1 MSAEAAAI
9 KLGGAVAARAVRL
22 WLAPKE
28 REQQARAPMGELI
41 RVRVPGLRAGR
52 GVERQFEQIADAV
65 AGRVQP
71 LLEHEFR
78 DLTENGREAVLQAV
92 TDTFARVDLSDEAV
106 LGSDADPA
114 ELTRR
119 VRSSVPMPSGF
130 SEVETR
136 FYEVVLG
143 ECCDCYVRV
152 LRRLPVFTERAV
164 SELLAR
170 TTSLGDELEKV
181 LERLPARS
189 LYAPQGTGEDEAF
202 RRQYLELISRSLD
215 EIELFGLG
223 PSEQAPRTKLSVA
236 YVSLRTSEDDGG
248 RGRSA
253 PKRPLLRR
261 GAQLWDTGE
270 GERTSSMR
278 VEAALKG
285 SPRVLLRGEA
295 GSGKTTLL
303 QWLAVTA
310 ARGAFTG
317 ALAEWNGLIPVLV
330 KLRQYAG
337 EPPPTPEAML
347 DRVAGPLSGLMPTG
361 WLHRAFADG
370 RVLLLVDGVD
380 ELLAGERRGVRDWLR
395 GLLHLYA
402 DTRVV
407 VTSRPAAARVDWL
420 RAERFTALQLE
431 RMTPADL
438 VSFVRQWHQAVYGQD
453 AGMPCSP
460 EELPGYERSL
470 LTSLQDRPHLQSL
483 ATNPLL
489 AALLCALHLAR
500 RGQLPRNRM
509 ELYRMTLEVLVQQRD
524 TDRGVHSELAAPLTL
539 TDKLCLLRDLA
550 WRLSDNSRT
559 EISVDRAAD
568 HVSTKLVAMRHL
580 DGLEGPAVL
589 DHLVHRSGVLRSPVE
604 GRLDFLHRTFQEY
617 LAAQEAA
624 VEDRIGNLVGRAH
637 LDLWRETVVMAAGHA
652 NRTQQEE
659 LLGGILERAE
669 REPRHARTLRLVA
682 ASCQETMASVPSGLA
697 AVLDEAVVRLVPPRR
712 KTEADALAVVG
723 APVMRWLPPTLEGVS
738 AKTAEATIRT
748 VRQIGGERALA
759 RMERYASDSRVRV
772 QQLLMDSWEYFD
784 ADAYA
789 DSVLRKL
796 SLEQQVLFITHAG
809 QWSALSRLKE
819 ACWLSFGY
827 PFSRSLAFLDERSPV
842 RGLWIED
849 VRGDVDL
856 TPLRAQTDLG
866 VLSLRGK
873 GRLENLDAIEDLTDL
888 TILKLRYWP
897 VLPPLD
903 HLAVLDSL
911 HVLELGTLPPGYD
924 LSRLTRLT
932 NLTDLTLSGTG
943 QPCGIDDPA
952 QLAHLARLELDGY
965 DLDGWAL
972 RDALPEC
979 VTLLND
985 CVLPAAFEPPAWCAL
1000 WDCRTPDGRPH
1011 PLNAH

>member
-9 KLGGAVAARAVRL
+9 KLGGTVATRAVRL
-22 WLAPKE
+22 WLGPRE
-28 REQQARAPMGELI
+28 REQSARSSMSELI

-52 GVERQFEQIADAV
+52 GIERQFEQIADAV
-65 AGRVQP
+65 AARVQP
-71 LLEHEFR
+71 LIEHEFR
-78 DLTENGREAVLQAV
+78 DLTANGREAVLRAV
-92 TDTFARVDLSDEAV
+92 TDTFVRADLSDDAV

-119 VRSSVPMPSGF
+119 VRASVPVPSGF
-130 SEVETR
+130 SEVEER

-164 SELLAR
+164 SELLTR

-202 RRQYLELISRSLD
+202 RREYLGLVSRSLD

-223 PSEQAPRTKLSVA
+223 PSDQAPRTRLSVA
-236 YVSLRTSEDDGG
+236 YVSLRASEDDGG
-248 RGRSA
+248 RRRA
-253 PKRPLLRR
+253 PSGPVLRG
-261 GAQLWDTGE
+261 GAQLWDLGE
-270 GERTSSMR
+270 AERTSSMR

-337 EPPPTPEAML
+337 EPPPAPEAML
-347 DRVAGPLSGLMPTG
+347 DRVAGPLSGLMPPG

-380 ELLAGERRGVRDWLR
+380 ELLAGERRGVREWLR
-395 GLLHLYA
+395 GLLHQYA

-438 VSFVRQWHQAVYGQD
+438 ASFVRQWHQAVHGQD
-453 AGMPCSP
+453 TGLPCPP
-460 EELPGYERSL
+460 EELPRYERSL

-524 TDRGVHSELAAPLTL
+524 TDRGVRSELPFPLTL

-559 EISVDRAAD
+559 EIAVERAAD
-568 HVSTKLVAMRHL
+568 HVTAKLAAMRHL

-589 DHLVHRSGVLRSPVE
+589 DHLVHRSGVLRSPAE
-604 GRLDFLHRTFQEY
+604 GRLSFLHRTFQEY
-617 LAAQEAA
+617 LAGQEAT

-637 LDLWRETVVMAAGHA
+637 LDLWRETIVMAAGHA

-659 LLGGILERAE
+659 LVGGILERAE
-669 REPRHARTLRLVA
+669 QEARHARVLRLVA
-682 ASCQETMASVPSGLA
+682 ESCQGTMASVPDGLA
-697 AVLDEAVVRLVPPRR
+697 ARLDEAVTRLVPPRR
-712 KTEADALAVVG
+712 RSEAASLAAVG
-723 APVMRWLPPTLEGVS
+723 SPLLRRLPTSLEGLSDSV
-738 AKTAEATIRT
+738 AEATVTTAAR
-748 VRQIGGERALA
+748 IGGDAALA
-759 RMERYASDSRVRV
+759 LLAGYATDPRYVIHQR
-772 QQLLMDSWEYFD
+772 LLATWEYFD

-789 DSVLRKL
+789 DAVLQQVPLGDEDPIL
-796 SLEQQVLFITHAG
+796 SLTYAG
-809 QWSALSRLKE
+809 QWKAATRLRHARWVAL
-819 ACWLSFGY
+819 CY
-827 PFSRSLAFLDERSPV
+827 PFSS
-842 RGLWIED
+842 
-849 VRGDVDL
+849 
-856 TPLRAQTDLG
+856 DLG
-866 VLSLRGK
+866 SM
-873 GRLENLDAIEDLTDL
+873 EE
-888 TILKLRYWP
+888 
-897 VLPPLD
+897 LPPLEGLWAH
-903 HLAVLDSL
+903 HLLGDADLSALCGQRGLEVLGLEGRNRLLSTAALEEHAQLTSL
-911 HVLELGTLPPGYD
+911 TLRSWSTIPALDELAPLASVSSLTLKHLPAGYD
-924 LSRLTRLT
+924 LEPLAGFTKLVRL
-932 NLTDLTLSGTG
+932 NLSGSG
-943 QPCGIDDPA
+943 QPFDTDDLGQLDELLLTAFDLSSWEPLRGTFPA
-952 QLAHLARLELDGY
+952 YIRGLHCCM
-965 DLDGWAL
+965 
-972 RDALPEC
+972 LPP
-979 VTLLND
+979 D
-985 CVLPAAFEPPAWCAL
+985 IEPSPHCTITR
-1000 WDCRTPDGRPH
+1000 CRTPDGRPH
-1011 PLNAH
+1011 PLNNG

>member
-9 KLGGAVAARAVRL
+9 KLGGAVATRAVRL

-28 REQQARAPMGELI
+28 REQQARSSMGDLI
-41 RVRVPGLRAGR
+41 RVRVPGLRASR

-92 TDTFARVDLSDEAV
+92 TDTFVRADLSDDAV
-106 LGSDADPA
+106 LSSDADPA

-119 VRSSVPMPSGF
+119 VRASVPVPSGF

-152 LRRLPVFTERAV
+152 LRRLPVFTERAA

-189 LYAPQGTGEDEAF
+189 LYAPEGTSEDEAF
-202 RRQYLELISRSLD
+202 RRHYLELISRSLD

-223 PSEQAPRTKLSVA
+223 PADQAPRTKLSVA

-248 RGRSA
+248 RRRALPRPVLRS
-253 PKRPLLRR
+253 
-261 GAQLWDTGE
+261 GAQLWEAGE
-270 GERTSSMR
+270 AEHTSRMR

-317 ALAEWNGLIPVLV
+317 PLAEWNGLIPVLV

-337 EPPPTPEAML
+337 EPPPPPEAML

-380 ELLAGERRGVRDWLR
+380 ELHAGERRGVRDWLR

-402 DTRVV
+402 GTRVV
-407 VTSRPAAARVDWL
+407 VTTRPAAARVDWL
-420 RAERFTALQLE
+420 RTERFAALQLE

-438 VSFVRQWHQAVYGQD
+438 ASFVRQWHQAVHRQD
-453 AGMPCSP
+453 AGLPCPP
-460 EELPGYERSL
+460 EELPRYERSL

-489 AALLCALHLAR
+489 AALLCSLHLAR
-500 RGQLPRNRM
+500 KGQLPRNRM

-524 TDRGVHSELAAPLTL
+524 TDRGVHSELPVPLTL

-559 EISVDRAAD
+559 EISVERAAA
-568 HVSTKLVAMRHL
+568 HVTAKLTAMRHL

-589 DHLVHRSGVLRSPVE
+589 DHLLHRSGVLRSPVE

-637 LDLWRETVVMAAGHA
+637 LDLWRETVVMAAGPA

-669 REPRHARTLRLVA
+669 REPRHKRTLRLVA
-682 ASCQETMASVPSGLA
+682 ASCQETMASVPDVLA
-697 AVLDEAVVRLVPPRR
+697 ARLDEAVMHLVPPRR
-712 KTEADALAVVG
+712 KTEADSLAAVG
-723 APVMRWLPPTLEGVS
+723 APVMRWLPPTLEGVG
-738 AKTAEATIRT
+738 AKAAEATIRT

-759 RMERYASDSRVRV
+759 RMERYASDPRVRV

-784 ADAYA
+784 SDAYGDA
-789 DSVLRKL
+789 VLRQL
-796 SLEQQVLFITHAG
+796 PLHQQVLFITHAG
-809 QWSALSRLKE
+809 QWSTLSRLKG
-819 ACWLSFGY
+819 ARWLSFAY
-827 PFSRSLAFLDERSPV
+827 PFSRSLAFLNERDPV
-842 RGLWIED
+842 RGLWFED
-849 VRGDVDL
+849 LQGDVDL
-856 TPLRAQTDLG
+856 TPLRAQADLG
-866 VLSLRGK
+866 VLSLRGE
-873 GRLENLDAIEDLTDL
+873 GRLVNLDAIEDLADL
-888 TILKLRYWP
+888 TILKLRSWP
-897 VLPPLD
+897 VLPPFD
-903 HLAVLDSL
+903 HLSVLDSL
-911 HVLELGTLPPGYD
+911 HILELGKLPPGHD
-924 LSRLTRLT
+924 LGRLTRLT
-932 NLTDLTLSGTG
+932 NLTDLTLTGSG

-952 QLAHLARLELDGY
+952 QWEHLARLELHGY

-972 RDALPEC
+972 CDALPEC
-979 VTLLND
+979 LDLVED
-985 CVLPAAFEPPAWCAL
+985 CVLPASFGSAPWCTVQ
-1000 WDCRTPDGRPH
+1000 DCHTPDGRPH
-1011 PLNAH
+1011 PRNER